1 MKLRVNIKGKK
12 LKELKCLLKEIS
24 VISFDN
30 PSEGILL
37 KDAAVEVKLVKV
49 QVKAMKWVEM
59 SAEV

>member
-12 LKELKCLLKEIS
+12 LKELKCLFKEIS

-49 QVKAMKWVEM
+49 QVKAMK
-59 SAEV
+59 